1 MPPKKKTPTVATA
14 ADHGTDDTKAEKTAL
29 LISKTGMVREIQVS
43 VSQKS
48 DLYKKAGLK
57 TSDGFHEQFVW
68 ELALE
73 EVKYSI
79 SLYGKKM
86 AKTDRG
92 PKNAYGFPPPL
103 EEAAYA
109 GSCLLVSQDG
119 DLTTKLWD
127 DLFEMI
133 YEKYEGEEADDDEDE
148 EDEADDVDEAD
159 EAEEEA
165 DDEEEEEPDDEEGG
179 GPTTVRR
186 KKRGGGK
193 AKKAAD
199 DLLLFD
205 NEVVEQFLDCSC
217 ELEYEPFV

>member
-1 MPPKKKTPTVATA
+1 MPPKKKTPA
-14 ADHGTDDTKAEKTAL
+14 AAAASGTEDTREKTAL
-29 LISKTGMVREIQVS
+29 LISKTGMVREIHVS
-43 VSQKS
+43 ASQKS

-57 TSDGFHEQFVW
+57 TSEGFHEQFVW

-133 YEKYEGEEADDDEDE
+133 YEKYEGEEADDDEDD
-148 EDEADDVDEAD
+148 EDDAEEADDAD

-165 DDEEEEEPDDEEGG
+165 DDEEEEEVDDEEGR
-179 GPTTVRR
+179 GPTVRR